1 MWSYGDVASDGEEDE
16 LEKKK
21 SAGKSAWGARR

>member
-1 MWSYGDVASDGEEDE
+1 VIGSSSRTGEEKGDEERAREDE

-21 SAGKSAWGARR
+21 SS